1 MTNKRR
7 EKILNNFTVGEI
19 LDNELLVMSIQD
31 ALEEADKQC
40 QK

>member
-1 MTNKRR
+1 MTNPRR

-19 LDNELLVMSIQD
+19 LDSELLVMSIQD
-31 ALEEADKQC
+31 ALEEADRC